1 LGHRVPATINCG
13 DGIAAAA
20 MSVYVGGCLGEAS
33 LHQSDG
39 EFSKDLETD
48 EWLQAL

>member
-1 LGHRVPATINCG
+1 MGHRPPITINYAY
-13 DGIAAAA
+13 GIAAGTPP
-20 MSVYVGGCLGEAS
+20 VYVVGCLGEAS

-39 EFSKDLETD
+39 EFSEDLETD